1 MVVSIPDVPQQTS
14 ITFIFKILLRN
25 PDKLSIFLEQ
35 TDGERK
41 IWERL
46 PVNVLDESQGLNV

>member
-41 IWERL
+41 NWERL